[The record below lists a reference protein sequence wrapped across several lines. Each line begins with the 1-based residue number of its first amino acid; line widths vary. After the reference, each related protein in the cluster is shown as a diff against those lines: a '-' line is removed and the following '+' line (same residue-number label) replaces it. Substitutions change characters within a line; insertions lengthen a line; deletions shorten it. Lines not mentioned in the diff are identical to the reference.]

1 MAVSRT
7 RMELYLRNHFRYDTM
22 HSWNRATSYARNVK
36 LHHLNLDAETR
47 SSAYDFLELPE
58 AYWEVNA
65 LIEEFD
71 RHHDYRWQAGFN
83 GRSGGYIVLYQG
95 GKRETGYKTS
105 CDTCGKLTWYKTE
118 QSCHMDGCDGT
129 LRLLTEKH
137 YEVFTYPGKGLD
149 EDEDFSAWGIDE
161 LRDRYRLVREFDE
174 LCEACVKAFIEFV
187 KTHHVE
193 EKTISV
199 PKTVRVAVPVHNAD

>member
-1 MAVSRT
+1 
-7 RMELYLRNHFRYDTM
+7 MELYLRNHFRYDTM

-36 LHHLNLDAETR
+36 LHHLILDAETR

-83 GRSGGYIVLYQG
+83 GRSGGYIVLYQ
-95 GKRETGYKTS
+95 
-105 CDTCGKLTWYKTE
+105 
-118 QSCHMDGCDGT
+118 

-137 YEVFTYPGKGLD
+137 YGVFTYPGKGLD

-161 LRDRYRLVREFDE
+161 LRDRYRLVREFDQ